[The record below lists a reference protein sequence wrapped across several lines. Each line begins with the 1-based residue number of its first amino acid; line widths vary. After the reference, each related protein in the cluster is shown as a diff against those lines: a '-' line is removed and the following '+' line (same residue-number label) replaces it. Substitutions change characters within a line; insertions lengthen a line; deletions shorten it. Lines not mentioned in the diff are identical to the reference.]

1 MRVIEMFR
9 VAGVAGVIGFVLMGC
24 SSSGSISDQYGAV
37 SIEPIEAGLAPNKP
51 LEQPSN
57 LDALPEPTPGGSNL
71 GDPEPRPVI
80 EAAGQEQ
87 EVEAKTYKPGEP
99 RPISEMMDALNAGL
113 KDMEQRINDRLS
125 SN

>member
-1 MRVIEMFR
+1 MFR
-9 VAGVAGVIGFVLMGC
+9 IAGVAGVIGFALMGC
-24 SSSGSISDQYGAV
+24 SSGGSISDQYGTV
-37 SIEPIEAGLAPNKP
+37 SIEPIEAGLALNKP
-51 LEQPSN
+51 LEQPSS
-57 LDALPEPTPGGSNL
+57 LDALPEPTPGGTNL
-71 GDPEPRPVI
+71 GDPEPRPAV
-80 EAAGQEQ
+80 EAAAQEQ

>member
-1 MRVIEMFR
+1 MKVMEMFR
-9 VAGVAGVIGFVLMGC
+9 IAGVAGVIGFALLGC
-24 SSSGSISDQYGAV
+24 SSGGSISDQYGTV
-37 SIEPIEAGLAPNKP
+37 SIEPIEAGLALNKP

-57 LDALPEPTPGGSNL
+57 LDALPEPTPGGTNL
-71 GDPEPRPVI
+71 GDPEPRPAV
-80 EAAGQEQ
+80 EAAAREP
-87 EVEAKTYKPGEP
+87 EAEAKTYKPGEP

>member
-1 MRVIEMFR
+1 MGGGRG
-9 VAGVAGVIGFVLMGC
+9 GVVRGGSGRGAIADKYGV
-24 SSSGSISDQYGAV
+24 V

-80 EAAGQEQ
+80 EAAAQEQ

>member
-1 MRVIEMFR
+1 MFR
-9 VAGVAGVIGFVLMGC
+9 IAGVAGVIGFVLMGC
-24 SSSGSISDQYGAV
+24 SSSGSISDQYGTV

-51 LEQPSN
+51 LEQPRN

-80 EAAGQEQ
+80 EAAAQEP

>member
-1 MRVIEMFR
+1 MFR
-9 VAGVAGVIGFVLMGC
+9 IAGVAGVIGFALMGC
-24 SSSGSISDQYGAV
+24 SSGGSISDQYGTV
-37 SIEPIEAGLAPNKP
+37 SIEPIEAGLALNKP
-51 LEQPSN
+51 LEQPSK
-57 LDALPEPTPGGSNL
+57 LDALPEPTPGGINL

-80 EAAGQEQ
+80 EAAAQEP
-87 EVEAKTYKPGEP
+87 EAEAKTYKPGEP

>member
-1 MRVIEMFR
+1 MFR
-9 VAGVAGVIGFVLMGC
+9 IAGVAGVIGFGLMGC
-24 SSSGSISDQYGAV
+24 SSGGSISDQYGTV
-37 SIEPIEAGLAPNKP
+37 SIEPIEAGFARNKP

-57 LDALPEPTPGGSNL
+57 LDALPEPTPGGTNL
-71 GDPEPRPVI
+71 GDPEPRPAV
-80 EAAGQEQ
+80 EAAAQEP
-87 EVEAKTYKPGEP
+87 EAEAKTYKPGEP

>member
-1 MRVIEMFR
+1 MFR
-9 VAGVAGVIGFVLMGC
+9 IAGVAGVIGFVLMGC
-24 SSSGSISDQYGAV
+24 SSSGSISDQYGVV

-80 EAAGQEQ
+80 EATAQEQ

>member
-1 MRVIEMFR
+1 MFR
-9 VAGVAGVIGFVLMGC
+9 IAGVAGVIGFVLVGC
-24 SSSGSISDQYGAV
+24 SSSGSISDQYGTV

-71 GDPEPRPVI
+71 GDPEPRP
-80 EAAGQEQ
+80 
-87 EVEAKTYKPGEP
+87 
-99 RPISEMMDALNAGL
+99 ISEMMDALNAGL
-113 KDMEQRINDRLS
+113 KDREQRINDRLS

>member
-1 MRVIEMFR
+1 MFR
-9 VAGVAGVIGFVLMGC
+9 IAGVAGVIGFVLMGC
-24 SSSGSISDQYGAV
+24 SSSGSISDQYGTV
-37 SIEPIEAGLAPNKP
+37 SIEPIEAGLAPNKL

-71 GDPEPRPVI
+71 GDPEPHPAI
-80 EAAGQEQ
+80 EAAAQEP

-99 RPISEMMDALNAGL
+99 RPISELMDTFNTAL
-113 KDMEQRINDRLS
+113 KDMEQRIIDRLS